1 MNENC
6 LRVYVTGCSTDTAS
20 ERKALQDYVIPKLET
35 WCEHKNVQLHVTDM
49 RYKNNTDLSI
59 DVCLDEIDK
68 SSVVIG
74 IYGSRLDPVKPLDD
88 TSAKEFPW
96 LTRLPTTGNSKGLSI
111 SQIEIQRATLNE
123 DPYRRPLLDSASYD
137 FYYFRNC

>member
-1 MNENC
+1 MLPGVVLIPHQN
-6 LRVYVTGCSTDTAS
+6 V
-20 ERKALQDYVIPKLET
+20 ALQDYVFPKLET

-49 RYKNNTDLSI
+49 RYKNNTDLTLTSVWI
-59 DVCLDEIDK
+59 VDK

-96 LTRLPTTGNSKGLSI
+96 LNSL
-111 SQIEIQRATLNE
+111 TY
-123 DPYRRPLLDSASYD
+123 YRQ
-137 FYYFRNC
+137 